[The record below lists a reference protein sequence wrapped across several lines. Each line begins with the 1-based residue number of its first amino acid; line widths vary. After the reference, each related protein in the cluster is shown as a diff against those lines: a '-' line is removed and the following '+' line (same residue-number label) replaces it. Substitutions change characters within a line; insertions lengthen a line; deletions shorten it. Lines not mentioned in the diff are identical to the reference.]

1 MSKDAVLD
9 GLLGAPKR
17 RPGGTFK
24 PGQSG
29 NPSGR
34 PKRLAELNALCQKNF
49 PLALRRLRRLIK
61 SPDDEL
67 SFRAI
72 QFTFA
77 YVMGK
82 PPEAE
87 SLVHLENMRARV
99 AELVIPS
106 QQVPAAAPPIPLPE
120 AVVAEPV
127 PLTTAPLVTQP
138 PPEALDEVTP
148 VQVPSGL
155 VALPKPDGLRC
166 IYRNKDGQC
175 PEMAEDG
182 KQWCRPHHDKL
193 FSMVNA

>member
-1 MSKDAVLD
+1 MSDPVLD
-9 GLLGAPKR
+9 QLLDDRPAR
-17 RPGGTFK
+17 RARGTFK

-87 SLVHLENMRARV
+87 SLLHLENMRAKLTQ
-99 AELVIPS
+99 LVIP
-106 QQVPAAAPPIPLPE
+106 QVPAAAPPIPLPE
-120 AVVAEPV
+120 AVPETRV
-127 PLTTAPLVTQP
+127 PQHPIEAKPQA
-138 PPEALDEVTP
+138 PPEALEAVTP
-148 VQVPSGL
+148 LQEPSGL
-155 VALPKPDGLRC
+155 PRHDTLRC

-175 PEMAEDG
+175 PELAEDG
-182 KQWCRPHHDKL
+182 KQWCRVHHDKL
-193 FSMVNA
+193 FSMVSA